1 MHAFNLDKL
10 LLVDVVCSCVL
21 VPYRV
26 FNGRGWVNFVDFA
39 MLTLYWIEADCD
51 LGDLWYNIADFTRNG
66 EVNLDDLAK
75 FITYR
80 LIGVE

>member
-1 MHAFNLDKL
+1 M
-10 LLVDVVCSCVL
+10 
-21 VPYRV
+21 
-26 FNGRGWVNFVDFA
+26 NFVDFA
-39 MLTLYWIEADCD
+39 MLVLYWIEADCD
-51 LGDLWYNIADFTRNG
+51 LGDLWCNIADFTRNG